1 MNNRLLTSL
10 RSAFIASALL
20 FGATSS
26 AGVAQIPNLLGT
38 LKSVALSPVTVTVS
52 GNTANASIALPGDI
66 GADFT
71 VSFDSTQNLSA
82 TNLGISAQLVDVNSS
97 SLITRLP
104 DSLLTT
110 VSSAFPMLITVE
122 PANGFAF
129 TNSYTV
135 NIHTH
140 NLAYSPGSTF
150 RIFKAPLGGNF
161 SDITED
167 VSQGSINTRGREGGF
182 SQFLIVADLRP
193 SSNVAVGKFNALST
207 RIANT
212 SMSPALQAQLNA
224 TLTQA
229 RTAFNANDYA
239 GAIASIDTFRSQV
252 QAQAGTGLANV
263 WRSTRDLDNA
273 EGVLDG
279 MAATLR
285 FTLTRLRDFG
295 Q

>member
-1 MNNRLLTSL
+1 MKNRLLLTL
-10 RSAFIASALL
+10 RHAFVLGALL
-20 FGATSS
+20 FDATSS
-26 AGVAQIPNLLGT
+26 AGVTQMANLLR
-38 LKSVALSPVTVTVS
+38 SVNHAVTDPVTVTIS
-52 GNTANASIALPGDI
+52 GNTATANISLPGNI
-66 GADFT
+66 AADFT
-71 VSFDSTQNLSA
+71 VNFNSTQNLSA
-82 TNLGISAQLVDVNSS
+82 DNLGISAQLVDINASG
-97 SLITRLP
+97 LIARLP
-104 DSLLTT
+104 DSVLTS
-110 VSSAFPMLITVE
+110 VPSAFPMLISVE
-122 PANGFAF
+122 PSGGFAF

-135 NIHTH
+135 NIHTS
-140 NLAYSPGSTF
+140 NLVYAPSTPL

-161 SDITED
+161 TDITED
-167 VSQGSINTRGREGGF
+167 VNQGSVNTRGREGGF

-193 SSNVAVGKFNALST
+193 NASVAVGKFNALSA
-207 RIANT
+207 RIA
-212 SMSPALQAQLNA
+212 SSAMSPTLQAQLNA

-239 GAIASIDTFRSQV
+239 GAIASVDTLRSQV

-273 EGVLDG
+273 EGSLDG